1 MESYFS
7 ITVTSEDSGC
17 ELASFL
23 KAHGFSKKAISRL
36 KNSTQSFEV
45 SGCRVNSNYIL
56 CTGDKLRVPIF
67 NQRPPKAHI
76 IAQNAPLARV
86 YEDEYLIVVD
96 KPRRLPMY
104 PHRAGES
111 GSLANIMAYH
121 YPAQTFHAFN
131 RLDENTAGLV
141 LLAKNAHVL
150 HLLQQTSV
158 DKYYLLYAEG
168 HLPASGIID
177 LPLYHQNGQP
187 RVLVDYQSGKEAR
200 TAYTTLAYF
209 TDYSLV
215 RVHLLTGRTH
225 QIRAHMAAIGHPL
238 VGDTLYG
245 AKKAHQSYRLLA
257 YLLEIV
263 HPISGEK
270 LTCESPQA
278 LCF

>member
-1 MESYFS
+1 MNSYFS
-7 ITVTSEDSGC
+7 ITVTSEDSDC

-36 KNSTQSFEV
+36 KNSAQSFEV
-45 SGCRVNSNYIL
+45 NGSRVNSNYIL
-56 CTGDKLRVPIF
+56 RTGDKLRVPIF
-67 NQRPPKAHI
+67 NQCPPKARI
-76 IAQNAPLARV
+76 AAQNAPLVRV

-104 PHRAGES
+104 PHRAGAS

-121 YPAQTFHAFN
+121 YPEQTFHAFN

-150 HLLQQTSV
+150 HLLQQTHV

-168 HLPASGIID
+168 CLPASGFID

-187 RVLVDYQSGKEAR
+187 RVLVDYQNGKEAH
-200 TAYTTLAYF
+200 TAYSALAYF
-209 TDYSLV
+209 VDYTLV

-245 AKKAHQSYRLLA
+245 APEAKDGYRLLA
-257 YLLEIV
+257 YLLEII

-270 LTCESPQA
+270 LTFESPQA